1 MSETQNLFVNR
12 FLLPRNDKNPLQ
24 SKYIFEIMNLEIEI
38 KKNGPKQLFI
48 TGIGTEVGKTVCS
61 AVLTKYFNA
70 DYWKPVQSGDLDYS
84 DSNKI
89 SEWTGENT
97 ICYPE
102 TYRFQLA
109 ASPHQSAKEEGI
121 TIDLNEFKLPHT
133 PNNLIVEGAGG
144 LMVPLNDNE
153 FIIDLI
159 EKLNIPAALVVRN
172 YLGCINH
179 TLLSISA
186 LAQRKIK
193 LEYLILNGDFPQDTE
208 RVICK
213 NMLSETKVIRIP
225 DVKNITKESIE
236 NIVKQLE
243 KIDS

>member
-1 MSETQNLFVNR
+1 
-12 FLLPRNDKNPLQ
+12 
-24 SKYIFEIMNLEIEI
+24 MNLEIET
-38 KKNGPKQLFI
+38 KKNGPKQLFV

-61 AVLTKYFNA
+61 AVLTKYFKA
-70 DYWKPVQSGDLDYS
+70 DYWKPVQSGDLDFS
-84 DSNKI
+84 DSQKI
-89 SEWTGENT
+89 KEWVGEHTVCHSEA
-97 ICYPE
+97 
-102 TYRFQLA
+102 YRFQLA
-109 ASPHQSAKEEGI
+109 ASPHQSAKEEEI

-133 PNNLIVEGAGG
+133 QNNLIIEGAGG
-144 LMVPLNDNE
+144 LMVPLNDHE

-186 LAQRKIK
+186 LVQRKIK

-213 NMLSETKVIRIP
+213 NMPFKTKVIRIP
-225 DVKNITKESIE
+225 DMKNITKDSIE